1 MGQERVARK
10 LQVGYESFALL
21 NQPKTDVNLRF
32 STNNMQRL
40 AALLDPRER
49 SEFLL
54 LWKPRG
60 NAPHSYALAP
70 GAAPR
75 FGLSSTTAAAAA
87 AATAGK
93 SGPHSSLLQPA
104 GSEDMSDD
112 VIKAKLAQ
120 SSNSSRCTSVD
131 GENLT
136 SSSSSDVE
144 LPTSDGEDCCC
155 SSSSADSSSGSPKP
169 ANAAAAAAGQ
179 KQQKQRGAV
188 LSPEKQQQVAEMRA
202 IPLQWRD
209 FHINLGAF
217 LYCTVFRMPEPAK
230 LMPITREQ
238 CMNWLSIKPE
248 DAFVRHQFNLY
259 K

>member
-32 STNNMQRL
+32 SSNNMQRL

-54 LWKPRG
+54 LWKPKADTARS
-60 NAPHSYALAP
+60 NALVP

-87 AATAGK
+87 AAAAAGK
-93 SGPHSSLLQPA
+93 AGATTGLLQA
-104 GSEDMSDD
+104 SVSDEMSDD
-112 VIKAKLAQ
+112 VIKAKLQ

-131 GENLT
+131 GETLT
-136 SSSSSDVE
+136 SGSSSDVE
-144 LPTSDGEDCCC
+144 LHTSDGEDCCC

-169 ANAAAAAAGQ
+169 AAAAGGQ
-179 KQQKQRGAV
+179 RQQKQHGAV
-188 LSPEKQQQVAEMRA
+188 LSAEKQQQVEEMRA

-217 LYCTVFRMPEPAK
+217 LNCTVFRNPEPAK

-238 CMNWLSIKPE
+238 CMTWLSIKPE

>member
-10 LQVGYESFALL
+10 LSVGYESFALL

-32 STNNMQRL
+32 STSNMQRL
-40 AALLDPRER
+40 DALLDPRER

-54 LWKPRG
+54 LWKPKA
-60 NAPHSYALAP
+60 NTTHSNALAP

-87 AATAGK
+87 AAAAAGK
-93 SGPHSSLLQPA
+93 AGPHGSLLQPS
-104 GSEDMSDD
+104 GSEEMSDD
-112 VIKAKLAQ
+112 VIKAKLQ
-120 SSNSSRCTSVD
+120 STSSRCTSVD

-136 SSSSSDVE
+136 SGSSSDVE
-144 LPTSDGEDCCC
+144 LHTSDGEDCCC
-155 SSSSADSSSGSPKP
+155 SSSSSADSSSSSPKP
-169 ANAAAAAAGQ
+169 AGAAAGQ
-179 KQQKQRGAV
+179 RQQKQRGAV
-188 LSPEKQQQVAEMRA
+188 LSPEKQQQVQEMRA

-230 LMPITREQ
+230 FMPMTREQ
-238 CMNWLSIKPE
+238 CMNWLNIKPE

>member
-10 LQVGYESFALL
+10 LSVGYESFALL

-40 AALLDPRER
+40 AALLDPCER

-54 LWKPRG
+54 LWKPKADTARG
-60 NAPHSYALAP
+60 NALVP

-87 AATAGK
+87 AATAAGK
-93 SGPHSSLLQPA
+93 AGATTGLLQPSVSYELA
-104 GSEDMSDD
+104 DD
-112 VIKAKLAQ
+112 VIKAKLQ
-120 SSNSSRCTSVD
+120 SSNSSRSTSVD
-131 GENLT
+131 GETLT
-136 SSSSSDVE
+136 SGSSSDIE
-144 LPTSDGEDCCC
+144 LHTSDGEDCCC

-169 ANAAAAAAGQ
+169 VAAAAAAFG
-179 KQQKQRGAV
+179 QQKQRGAV
-188 LSPEKQQQVAEMRA
+188 LSAEKQQQVEEMRA

-217 LYCTVFRMPEPAK
+217 LYCTVFRKAEPAK
-230 LMPITREQ
+230 LMPIVREQ